1 MRASDR
7 HADPDPVT
15 VSVVIAARDAAATLP
30 DQLRALA
37 AQRAERSWEVIV
49 ADNGSTD
56 GTRDVV
62 EDARSWLP
70 QARLVDASGT
80 PGAGAARN
88 AAAEVARGGTLLFC
102 DADDVV
108 APGWIDALGAAV
120 DRTGVVAGRLEWHRL
135 NDRSA
140 RRSRALPQVEGLQ
153 YTEPLP
159 WLPCAAASN
168 LGIGRELFHRIG
180 RFDPRA
186 RWLQDTDLCWRAQ
199 LAGSRLEFEP
209 AAVVHMRLRHGLRDT
224 WDQGRHSGMGQRW
237 LAARYGDVRE
247 ALAVHHEPAPPADV
261 TAPVVPAP
269 RRQLLR
275 SRPVRVARRAG
286 TVAGELARVRSRGD
300 VARLSWSTGFGLGYA
315 LGGLPDPEPFPPA
328 EVAGLAADGRGG
340 PDGLAGTDGPGGP
353 DAPGGTGG
361 PGAAAAPEPS
371 GTRERHPDE

>member
-1 MRASDR
+1 MRAPAR
-7 HADPDPVT
+7 HAGSDPVA

-37 AQRAERSWEVIV
+37 AQRAERPWEVIV

-56 GTRDVV
+56 GTREVV
-62 EDARSWLP
+62 EEARSWLP
-70 QARLVDASGT
+70 QARLVDAAGT

-88 AAAEVARGGTLLFC
+88 AAARVARGGTLLFC

-120 DRTGVVAGRLEWHRL
+120 DRDGVVAGRLEWHRL
-135 NDRSA
+135 NDRAS
-140 RRSRALPQVEGLQ
+140 RRSRALPQVDGLQ

-180 RFDPRA
+180 RFDTRA

-199 LAGSRLEFEP
+199 LAGSPLGFEP

-247 ALAVHHEPAPPADV
+247 ALAAHHEP
-261 TAPVVPAP
+261 TP
-269 RRQLLR
+269 RPGPERGGPHQRLLR
-275 SRPVRVARRAG
+275 STPVRVVRRAG
-286 TVAGELARVRSRGD
+286 AVAGEIVRVRSRGD

-315 LGGLPDPEPFPPA
+315 LGGLPDPEPFPPGQ
-328 EVAGLAADGRGG
+328 VAGLAGRGVTPGRGG
-340 PDGLAGTDGPGGP
+340 GAHGRADPGDHPDG
-353 DAPGGTGG
+353 
-361 PGAAAAPEPS
+361 
-371 GTRERHPDE
+371 